1 MDNKS
6 RLRFEILKTALA
18 IGISLVLVFAI
29 ILLVSHQPLSAIQA
43 MLTGPFTSLR
53 RFGNV
58 IEAMTPLMFTGLAV
72 TMLYRAGLFNLS
84 MEGGFFIACVAATAS
99 AVLLPLPPGL
109 NLLVAL
115 LAGAAAGG
123 LASIIPGTLK
133 VKCSANE
140 LVTSLMLN
148 YVLLY
153 LGLYVIIN
161 ILHDPAMSSNYSYAF
176 PQDMLFSRLIP
187 GTRINAGTFIALG
200 CVVLVYILLDRTSF
214 GYKVTMIGK
223 NARMA
228 EAAGIN
234 VGRTII
240 FSQMIGGMLA
250 GLGGAVE
257 MFGMYKRFQYQG
269 LPGYGWDGVLI
280 AIVAQF
286 KPQYVPL
293 SAFFLAYIRIGADI
307 MARETDVPSEIV
319 AIIQA
324 VVIVLISAEALLK
337 GYQRRQVVKQARLE
351 ELEAQHG

>member
-1 MDNKS
+1 MDNKT
-6 RLRFEILKTALA
+6 RVRFEILKTALA
-18 IGISLVLVFAI
+18 IGISLALVFVI
-29 ILLVSHQPLSAIQA
+29 IFFASAEPLSAIKS
-43 MLTGPFTSLR
+43 MLLGPFVSLR
-53 RFGNV
+53 RFGNI
-58 IEAMTPLMFTGLAV
+58 IEAMTPLIFTGLSV

-84 MEGGFFIACVAATAS
+84 MEGGFFFACVAATAS
-99 AVLLPLPPGL
+99 AVMLPLPPGL
-109 NLLVAL
+109 NFLAAV
-115 LAGAAAGG
+115 LAGALAGG
-123 LASIIPGTLK
+123 LSSLIPGTLK
-133 VKCSANE
+133 VKCKANE

-153 LGLYVIIN
+153 LGLYIVIN
-161 ILHDPAMSSNYSYAF
+161 YLHDPAMNANYSFAF
-176 PQDMLFSRLIP
+176 PENMLLTRILP
-187 GTRINAGTFIALG
+187 GTRINTGTIYALAA
-200 CVVLVYILLDRTSF
+200 VFAVYVLLDKTAF
-214 GYKVTMIGK
+214 GYKVTMIGQ
-223 NARMA
+223 NSRMA
-228 EAAGIN
+228 EAAGMN
-234 VGRTII
+234 VGRII
-240 FSQMIGGMLA
+240 ILSQVIGGMLA

-337 GYQRRQVVKQARLE
+337 AYQRRLIVKQARE
-351 ELEAQHG
+351 EEALHG

>member
-1 MDNKS
+1 MDKNS
-6 RLRFEILKTALA
+6 RIRFEMLKTALA
-18 IGISLVLVFAI
+18 VTLALGLVFVI
-29 ILLVSHQPLSAIQA
+29 ILLVSREPQAAIRSFLGGPLS
-43 MLTGPFTSLR
+43 SLR

-58 IEAMTPLMFTGLAV
+58 IEAMTPLMFTGLSV

-99 AVLLPLPPGL
+99 AVTLNLPAGL

-115 LAGAAAGG
+115 AAGALAGGVSS
-123 LASIIPGTLK
+123 LIPGALK
-133 VKCSANE
+133 VKCHANE

-153 LGLYVIIN
+153 LGLYVIVN

-176 PQDMLFSRLIP
+176 PSNMLFPRLIP
-187 GTRINAGTFIALG
+187 GTRINAGVFVALG
-200 CVVLVYILLDRTSF
+200 CAALVYVLLDRTSF
-214 GYKVTMIGK
+214 GYKVTMIGH
-223 NARMA
+223 NSRLA

-240 FSQMIGGMLA
+240 LSQLIGGMLA

-286 KPQYVPL
+286 KPQFVPL
-293 SAFFLAYIRIGADI
+293 SAFFLAYLRIGADI

-319 AIIQA
+319 AVIQA
-324 VVIVLISAEALLK
+324 VVIVLISAEAILK
-337 GYQRRQVVKQARLE
+337 GYQRRLVVRQARKE
-351 ELEAQHG
+351 EALNG